1 MKIEAGCFRI
11 CKTKEVT
18 MSDQYQ
24 NDECLELLDA
34 LEIGINLS
42 EYVGSEDE
50 AE

>member
-1 MKIEAGCFRI
+1 
-11 CKTKEVT
+11 

-42 EYVGSEDE
+42 EYV
-50 AE
+50 AQKTKPNKYN